1 MWPDCVSNPGHPES
15 DALRTALCVCVCVC
29 ERERELEREREGVPK
44 EGEREGVREGC
55 LYSHVSGGKF
65 YFEKNDSH
73 FFLGQKLLH
82 VRGKASIP
90 FERLSRR
97 LYLPTCI

>member
-1 MWPDCVSNPGHPES
+1 MWPDCVSNPGHLES
-15 DALRTALCVCVCVC
+15 DALPTALRVCVCVCVR
-29 ERERELEREREGVPK
+29 EREREREREKGCLERERESERRVPIQS
-44 EGEREGVREGC
+44 C
-55 LYSHVSGGKF
+55 LRWEF
-65 YFEKNDSH
+65 YFEKNDSY
-73 FFLGQKLLH
+73 FFLGQKLQH